1 MPKSSTTK
9 TSGRSPTGTALPQES
24 ANERREFFRIDDRIG
39 LEVRPLAEPD
49 QAAQDDF
56 DLSPRETFTADYRRL
71 DAEFRN
77 LMASLAERDRLVT
90 GLLKTLNSKLDL
102 LARIIAFEQ
111 NPLQPEDWQQVTL
124 SEGGLSFLRAQ
135 PDLKVGDKLA
145 VRMTLPPEMF
155 QPEAVAHVLELQP
168 VSTGG
173 CWIHTE
179 FVELE
184 DSDRQQIARHVMR
197 WQIRQRQNA

>member
-1 MPKSSTTK
+1 MPKPRTTNSPER
-9 TSGRSPTGTALPQES
+9 SGSNGTPAQRP
-24 ANERREFFRIDDRIG
+24 ADERREFFRIDDRIG
-39 LEVRPLAEPD
+39 LEVRPVAEPE
-49 QAAQDDF
+49 QTTQDEF

-77 LMASLAERDRLVT
+77 LIASLAERDRLVT

-111 NPLQPEDWQQVTL
+111 NPLQPEDWQDVTL
-124 SEGGLSFLRAQ
+124 SEGGLSFGRTEA
-135 PDLKVGDKLA
+135 DLSIGDLLA

-155 QPEAVAHVLELQP
+155 QPEAVARVLALQP

-173 CWIHTE
+173 YWVHTE
-179 FVELE
+179 FIEL
-184 DSDRQQIARHVMR
+184 DDGDRQQIARHVMR
-197 WQIRQRQNA
+197 WQIRQRQKA